1 MAESRTVAFVPL
13 NGVPLNGTNYPTWKI
28 QCRMALMK
36 ESLWRIVTEEETEPI
51 GDDGARAKF
60 ATRRNKA
67 LATVVL
73 SVDTSLLYLIGD
85 PVDPVVVCQLADQ
98 FEKKTWATRLDLRRK
113 LHSLLLKD
121 GGSAQGHINAMTE
134 IFDSLSV
141 AGETISE
148 EVRVVYLLASLPQSY
163 NVLVT
168 ALEANEDVPKLAVV
182 TERIL
187 HQERKDKSKAPSST
201 ESAMTSC
208 KSFKKVP
215 KKCDYCGRMTNGAHK
230 AFL

>member
-1 MAESRTVAFVPL
+1 
-13 NGVPLNGTNYPTWKI
+13 
-28 QCRMALMK
+28 MK
-36 ESLWRIVTEEETEPI
+36 ESLWRIVTGEETEPT
-51 GDDGARAKF
+51 GDDSARAKF
-60 ATRRNKA
+60 ATKRNRA

-85 PVDPVVVCQLADQ
+85 PVDPVVVWKKLADQ

-121 GGSAQGHINAMTE
+121 GGSAQGHIKSMTE

-148 EVRVVYLLASLPQSY
+148 EDRVVYLLASLPQSY

-168 ALEANEDVPKLAVV
+168 ALEANEDVPKLEVV

-187 HQERKDKSKAPSST
+187 HQERKDKSKAPSSA
-201 ESAMTSC
+201 ESAMTSR

-215 KKCDYCGRMTNGAHK
+215 KKCDYCGRMGHIKRFCRDLIRVEKEKRHGQQK
-230 AFL
+230 AATATT